1 MLDRPTS
8 PPRPPR
14 APSSRLR
21 ICHSTEV
28 HANRT
33 IGHMGADRHVISC
46 WRTTRAHDGVQNNQ
60 ARHAREVI
68 TGEGGGKHFRQECRK
83 VGEDVPALLWAYGA
97 QDRAGCPPVIGS
109 RRQRRFH
116 AALYMLYGES
126 GMKHTGR
133 CENDV
138 NVYGYAYRA
147 SMSSLRR
154 LARASATADRAVSA
168 SGPALTA
175 TANVEPESMAQGR
188 VHRINSN
195 YIVRQP
201 QDHT

>member
-1 MLDRPTS
+1 
-8 PPRPPR
+8 
-14 APSSRLR
+14 
-21 ICHSTEV
+21 
-28 HANRT
+28 
-33 IGHMGADRHVISC
+33 
-46 WRTTRAHDGVQNNQ
+46 
-60 ARHAREVI
+60 
-68 TGEGGGKHFRQECRK
+68 
-83 VGEDVPALLWAYGA
+83 
-97 QDRAGCPPVIGS
+97 
-109 RRQRRFH
+109 
-116 AALYMLYGES
+116 
-126 GMKHTGR
+126 MKHTGR